1 MTATAHAPEDV
12 HPLFA
17 RHFAAGDVEALLSL
31 YEPNAVLL
39 PQPGHVARGVAAIRD
54 SLGAFLAMK
63 GTFAIGAPK
72 AIRADDVAIVFA
84 KWTLDAKA
92 PDGSPTHLEGE
103 TSDVVRRQPDGR
115 WLIAI
120 DSPFG
125 SAGVS

>member
-1 MTATAHAPEDV
+1 MSAHSPDDV

-17 RHFAAGDVEALLSL
+17 RHFAAGDMEALLSL
-31 YEPNAVLL
+31 YEPHAVLL
-39 PQPGHVARGVAAIRD
+39 PQPGHVARGPAAIRE

-63 GTFAIGAPK
+63 GSFAIRSQK

-92 PDGSPTHLEGE
+92 PDGSPVHLEGE

-125 SAGVS
+125 AAGVV